1 MGLIDDLPP
10 IPDKLSYKIGDVARL
25 VGVEPHVLRYW
36 ETEFPRLKP
45 RKSPTGHRLY
55 SRTEIERLRRVRCL
69 LHERGFTLAGA
80 RALLRE
86 GEEAVSAALAHR
98 PSEVSQAAQDGR
110 VRLDAVATELETA
123 TGQLSDAV
131 ARAQHAEQAAD
142 FWRKAAQRAEAH
154 LAVVVSAVEEST
166 RRTLG
171 MHQGD

>member
-98 PSEVSQAAQDGR
+98 PSEASQAAQDGR
-110 VRLDAVATELETA
+110 VRLDAVANELELA
-123 TGQLSDAV
+123 NGRLSEAE
-131 ARAQHAEQAAD
+131 ARAEHAEQAAE
-142 FWRKAAQRAEAH
+142 FWRRAAQVAEQR
-154 LAVVVSAVEEST
+154 LAQVARVVDEST
-166 RRTLG
+166 QRMLG
-171 MHQGD
+171 AHQGD